1 MAPILSL
8 ATVSLNSRV
17 SRHPPSERL
26 KPLNGV
32 EATLVSDR
40 ACRSSTNEQ
49 RKINIPLGNAR
60 APTWILVT
68 WIKFRIP
75 EYQFYL

>member
-17 SRHPPSERL
+17 SRHPPSER
-26 KPLNGV
+26 LNGV

-49 RKINIPLGNAR
+49 RKINIPLGLWQRPRSHVDSCHVDQVSNTC
-60 APTWILVT
+60 PN
-68 WIKFRIP
+68 
-75 EYQFYL
+75 